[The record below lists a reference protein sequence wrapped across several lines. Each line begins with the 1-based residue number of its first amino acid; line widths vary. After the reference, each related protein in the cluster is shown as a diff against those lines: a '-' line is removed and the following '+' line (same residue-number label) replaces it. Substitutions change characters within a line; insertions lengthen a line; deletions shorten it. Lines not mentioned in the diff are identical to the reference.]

1 MPIYSISQLSR
12 GNGSWSNSR
21 IDRLFLATVECDSSP
36 VTASLVYHDVSF
48 EVYYL
53 CYLLLLLTLSASSRW
68 LFERRR
74 DSFHPV
80 QLSSSAYIQP
90 LSHFKLR
97 VMPVEQESDGP
108 GFKHVRLTSFFL
120 ISLRV
125 SRSTQTHSTIST
137 PFLCRQPFVR
147 FIV

>member
-12 GNGSWSNSR
+12 GNGSWRNSR

-53 CYLLLLLTLSASSRW
+53 CYLLLLLTLSASSRRQFW
-68 LFERRR
+68 KKER
-74 DSFHPV
+74 FFPP
-80 QLSSSAYIQP
+80 SSTFFISIHST
-90 LSHFKLR
+90 LSHS
-97 VMPVEQESDGP
+97 QASSDASRTRIRWSWIQTREI
-108 GFKHVRLTSFFL
+108 HLFL
-120 ISLRV
+120 SHLSL
-125 SRSTQTHSTIST
+125 SLSIHPNSLNYFDSL
-137 PFLCRQPFVR
+137 PRQPFVR